1 MSEDPWLVYR
11 ETVPDHVRQHLKEK
25 ILEAAIDGFE
35 DFLDVTVAITA
46 EILSGN
52 IHPEIAK
59 EARSYLELALT
70 AVTAKA
76 MQDNGRPRESTNTRL
91 AAVRK
96 KRGKLPAPR
105 PEITLDVTF
114 DDKETILAKP
124 APWEAYN
131 EDA

>member
-1 MSEDPWLVYR
+1 MSDDPWLVYR
-11 ETVPDHVRQHLKEK
+11 ETVPEHVRQHLKEK
-25 ILEAAIDGFE
+25 ILEAAIDGFD

-76 MQDNGRPRESTNTRL
+76 MQEGGRPRESTNTRL

-96 KRGKLPAPR
+96 KRGKLPSPR
-105 PEITLDVTF
+105 PEITLDVEF
-114 DDKETILAKP
+114 NDKEAILATP
-124 APWEAYN
+124 APWETAN
-131 EDA
+131 VDS